1 MMELIRQ
8 HLLEEADSF
17 FDNVTTLCFSEI
29 ESSSSGSDLKSPVA
43 QDDLQIIKKSESV
56 KGEVEYS
63 AVRQYKG
70 VRRRPWG
77 KRMLARDSRM
87 LDLPEDWSP
96 MTTMVGSWMPS
107 CMILMGPNPVIVGGN
122 NGGVVTG
129 FILFFFLLLLLLEVV
144 FGDFEEFHPP
154 LLL

>member
-1 MMELIRQ
+1 MTTTLNTSSRMMELIRQ

-77 KRMLARDSRM
+77 KYAAELRDPTRK
-87 LDLPEDWSP
+87 ER
-96 MTTMVGSWMPS
+96 
-107 CMILMGPNPVIVGGN
+107 
-122 NGGVVTG
+122 
-129 FILFFFLLLLLLEVV
+129 
-144 FGDFEEFHPP
+144 
-154 LLL
+154 